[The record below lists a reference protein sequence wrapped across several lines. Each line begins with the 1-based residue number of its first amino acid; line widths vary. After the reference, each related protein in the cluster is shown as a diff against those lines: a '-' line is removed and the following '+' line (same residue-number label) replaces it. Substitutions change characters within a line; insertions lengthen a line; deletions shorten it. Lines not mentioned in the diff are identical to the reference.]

1 MPFRFPLPKGAP
13 SGHSYDDTL
22 GHARSVEDKPG

>member
-13 SGHSYDDTL
+13 SGHSDDTL
-22 GHARSVEDKPG
+22 GHARPVEDQPG